1 MSDEQ
6 KLDMNEFVARLGTFF
21 ILLGLFFMIMFI
33 ASDAARQPNFDYLL
47 LGLVGLGIG
56 MVFRRRAS
64 PPPPSGRFG
73 WYKKLLERSKQRRDN
88 KGKKEENG

>member
-6 KLDMNEFVARLGTFF
+6 KQDMNQFIARLGTFF
-21 ILLGLFFMIMFI
+21 IMLGIFFMIMFV

-47 LGLVGLGIG
+47 LGLVGLGFG
-56 MVFRRRAS
+56 VVFRRRAA

-73 WYKKLLERSKQRRDN
+73 WYKKLRERSRQRREN
-88 KGKKEENG
+88 NGKKGENV